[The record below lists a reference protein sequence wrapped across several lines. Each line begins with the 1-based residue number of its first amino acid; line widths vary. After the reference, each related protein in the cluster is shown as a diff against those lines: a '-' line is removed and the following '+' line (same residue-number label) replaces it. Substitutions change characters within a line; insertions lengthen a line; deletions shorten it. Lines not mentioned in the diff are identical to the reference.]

1 MDKKEQPKY
10 VFYAGEE
17 FESPEELQKFKDG
30 KAPDVEMFHFQSM
43 VENGSTKIEP
53 VSCQPQ
59 DLALIMYTSGST
71 GAPKGVELTNGNIIA
86 ALGSAQYLV
95 IDFLKNGPHLYIGF
109 LPLAHVLEFLLEFI
123 MISFAIPIG
132 YSSVR
137 TLMDDSICG
146 PDGEGKGVGDL
157 KALKPTIMAGV
168 PAVWEKIK
176 NGVEKQLDKQHWTV
190 KKAFHGKFLAYLY
203 YKDMIT

>member
-1 MDKKEQPKY
+1 MDKKDQPKY
-10 VFYAGEE
+10 VFYAGKD
-17 FESPEELQKFKDG
+17 FESPEELKKFKDS
-30 KAPDVEMFHFQSM
+30 KAPEVKMVQFDSVAEDGTSEMD
-43 VENGSTKIEP
+43 P
-53 VSCQPQ
+53 VSVKPD

-95 IDFLKNGPHLYIGF
+95 IDFLKHGPHSYIGF

-146 PDGEGKGVGDL
+146 PGGEGKGRGDL
-157 KALKPTIMAGV
+157 KVLKPTIMAGV

-176 NGVEKQLDKQHWTV
+176 HGVGKQLDKQHWTV
-190 KKAFHGKFLAYLY
+190 KKAFEGKHTYLGT
-203 YKDMIT
+203 M